1 MVNQFEPMFFGDF
14 TLQLLDFFV
23 MKLGGPDA
31 VRALRYA
38 ISESLRVK

>member
-23 MKLGGPDA
+23 MKLDHLSGMN
-31 VRALRYA
+31 VNQMVVV
-38 ISESLRVK
+38 II